1 MFAPIVSPGS
11 RSILFAARDPDE
23 LPFSEADL
31 EMFQVLARQ
40 SAAAVENARLYDEQ
54 RAYIRK
60 IEESQT
66 ALLQAE
72 KMAAAGRLSAS
83 IAHEVNNPLQS
94 VQNSLHLAGRED
106 LPEEK
111 RKEYF
116 DLAGDWSWN
125 VYPLRCAACWI
136 FIAPAR

>member
-1 MFAPIVSPGS
+1 MHAYMMNNVLTFA
-11 RSILFAARDPDE
+11 RSE
-23 LPFSEADL
+23 
-31 EMFQVLARQ
+31 
-40 SAAAVENARLYDEQ
+40 
-54 RAYIRK
+54 K
-60 IEESQT
+60 SQT

-94 VQNSLHLAGRED
+94 VQNCLHLASRED

-116 DLAGDWSWN
+116 DLARMELERLSSQFAE
-125 VYPLRCAACWI
+125 C
-136 FIAPAR
+136 